1 MRLVAVMV
9 WRLSIGRGFGGTLRK
24 ELPALIG
31 WGRFDRLPNPYKLK
45 RFDTMKNLTID
56 QLARLLEAKRE
67 QQARLPFMKNRES
80 AKELAT
86 ELEAEIY
93 ELTRIAREKMKTN

>member
-1 MRLVAVMV
+1 
-9 WRLSIGRGFGGTLRK
+9 
-24 ELPALIG
+24 
-31 WGRFDRLPNPYKLK
+31 
-45 RFDTMKNLTID
+45 MKNLTLE
-56 QLARLLEAKRE
+56 QLARLLETKRE

-93 ELTRIAREKMKTN
+93 ELTRIAREKTKTN